1 MEGTSAKNGIHFFVS
16 LFSFQV
22 GEDFHRV
29 SPSIAVLIFSSD
41 AVQLIPANPQLKH
54 HDSLIP
60 KCGRGHS
67 IGKDTSHALT
77 PRRDRWN
84 RQAQTVDPNLTKKV
98 FNPEWAQKL
107 FRK

>member
-1 MEGTSAKNGIHFFVS
+1 MEGTSAKNGIQLFVS

-29 SPSIAVLIFSSD
+29 SPSIAVLIFPSD
-41 AVQLIPANPQLKH
+41 AVPANPQLKH

-67 IGKDTSHALT
+67 ERTHHT
-77 PRRDRWN
+77 P
-84 RQAQTVDPNLTKKV
+84 
-98 FNPEWAQKL
+98 
-107 FRK
+107 

>member
-1 MEGTSAKNGIHFFVS
+1 MEYMDLWHFFS

-29 SPSIAVLIFSSD
+29 SPSIAVLILPSD

-67 IGKDTSHALT
+67 IGKDTSHTLT
-77 PRRDRWN
+77 PRRDGWN
-84 RQAQTVDPNLTKKV
+84 RQAQTVDPNLTKI
-98 FNPEWAQKL
+98 
-107 FRK
+107 